1 MDLIFCINTNS
12 FPAENQQS
20 GQVLFDDAIQG
31 VLALTGDGQGRCQFY
46 YDSNTEPLSSLEL
59 SKGFTYEDFLRA
71 SEPDLQ
77 LFLLEVEDKSPA
89 LDALTSDQIDEMAAY
104 SFYLPGQAMD
114 PHPDVY
120 ALAWVTSGYLLS
132 LATEP
137 KWCNESLKVCRADQQ
152 GRFVDDFLPLKNI
165 SQAEHGKHHAD
176 QLHAIDLD
184 VILSGHIASD
194 EFREWFAQLESVN
207 QKIVSEKLKLA
218 VEKRFQGGKPL
229 FDSLNN
235 SDALREIRCSAFAG
249 GAIRM
254 LFKHH
259 ANANYVV
266 LLGFIKH
273 SDNEGYAK
281 HIPVAERIYR
291 GLAT

>member
-12 FPAENQQS
+12 FPAGNQQS
-20 GQVLFDDAIQG
+20 GQSLFDDAIQG
-31 VLALTGDGQGRCQFY
+31 VLALTEHGQDRCQFY
-46 YDSNTEPLSSLEL
+46 YDSNAEPLHALEL
-59 SKGFTYEDFLRA
+59 SKGFTYEDFLDA

-104 SFYLPGQAMD
+104 RLYLSGQAMD
-114 PHPDVY
+114 PFPDVY
-120 ALAWVTSGYLLS
+120 SLAWVTSGYLLS

-137 KWCNESLKVCRADQQ
+137 KWCNETIKVCKADEQ
-152 GRFVDDFLPLKNI
+152 GRFVDDLLLLKNV
-165 SQAEHGKHHAD
+165 AHEDHGKHHYD

-184 VILSGHIASD
+184 GILADHHASE
-194 EFREWFAQLESVN
+194 EFKEWFTQLEAAN
-207 QKIVSEKLKLA
+207 QKIVAEKLKLA
-218 VEKRFQGGKPL
+218 VEKGFQGGKPL

-235 SDALREIRCSAFAG
+235 SDALREIRCSAYAG

-254 LFKHH
+254 LFRHH
-259 ANANYVV
+259 ANANYVL

-273 SDNEGYAK
+273 SDSEGYAK
-281 HIPVAERIYR
+281 HIPSAERIYR
-291 GLAT
+291 GMTA

>member
-12 FPAENQQS
+12 FPAESQQS

-31 VLALTGDGQGRCQFY
+31 VLALTGDGQARCQFY
-46 YDSNTEPLSSLEL
+46 YDSNAEPLSALEL
-59 SKGFTYEDFLRA
+59 SKGFTYEDFLGA

-89 LDALTSDQIDEMAAY
+89 LDALTEDQIDEMAAY
-104 SFYLPGQAMD
+104 SFYQPGQAMD
-114 PHPDVY
+114 PLPDVY

-137 KWCNESLKVCRADQQ
+137 KWCKESIKVCKADER
-152 GRFVDDFLPLKNI
+152 GRFVDDFLLLKNI
-165 SQAEHGKHHAD
+165 AQKEHGKHHAD
-176 QLHAIDLD
+176 QLHAIDLG
-184 VILSGHIASD
+184 VILSGHLVSD
-194 EFREWFAQLESVN
+194 EFVEWFAQLEAAN
-207 QKIVSEKLKLA
+207 QKIVAEKLKLA

-229 FDSLNN
+229 FDSLHN
-235 SDALREIRCSAFAG
+235 SDALREIRCSAFSG

-259 ANANYVV
+259 ENANYVV

-273 SDNEGYAK
+273 SDNEGYAI
-281 HIPVAERIYR
+281 HIPAAERIYR
-291 GLAT
+291 GLTT